1 MIVEYLY
8 KHVNV
13 FIQKNLLFILLKY
26 ISEVKKM
33 PDANVGREKVL
44 QYLKENNIQKID
56 LAVLYGIPK
65 QDIGNYLEGKLVDT
79 PKAKQ
84 LLVKIIADFKIR

>member
-1 MIVEYLY
+1 
-8 KHVNV
+8 
-13 FIQKNLLFILLKY
+13 
-26 ISEVKKM
+26 M

-56 LAVLYGIPK
+56 LAVLHGIPK

>member
-1 MIVEYLY
+1 
-8 KHVNV
+8 
-13 FIQKNLLFILLKY
+13 
-26 ISEVKKM
+26 M

-44 QYLKENNIQKID
+44 RYLEENNIQKID
-56 LAVLYGIPK
+56 LAVLYGISK

>member
-1 MIVEYLY
+1 
-8 KHVNV
+8 
-13 FIQKNLLFILLKY
+13 
-26 ISEVKKM
+26 M
-33 PDANVGREKVL
+33 PDANIGREKFL

-56 LAVLYGIPK
+56 LDVLYGIPK

>member
-1 MIVEYLY
+1 ME
-8 KHVNV
+8 
-13 FIQKNLLFILLKY
+13 
-26 ISEVKKM
+26 
-33 PDANVGREKVL
+33 
-44 QYLKENNIQKID
+44 ENNIQKID

>member
-1 MIVEYLY
+1 
-8 KHVNV
+8 
-13 FIQKNLLFILLKY
+13 
-26 ISEVKKM
+26 M

-44 QYLKENNIQKID
+44 RYLEENNIQKID
-56 LAVLYGIPK
+56 IDVLYGKPN

>member
-1 MIVEYLY
+1 
-8 KHVNV
+8 
-13 FIQKNLLFILLKY
+13 
-26 ISEVKKM
+26 M
-33 PDANVGREKVL
+33 PDSNVGREKVL

-65 QDIGNYLEGKLVDT
+65 QDISNYLEGKLVDT

>member
-1 MIVEYLY
+1 
-8 KHVNV
+8 
-13 FIQKNLLFILLKY
+13 
-26 ISEVKKM
+26 M

-44 QYLKENNIQKID
+44 QYLEENNIQKID
-56 LAVLYGIPK
+56 LAVLYGMTK

-84 LLVKIIADFKIR
+84 LLVRIISDFKIR

>member
-1 MIVEYLY
+1 
-8 KHVNV
+8 
-13 FIQKNLLFILLKY
+13 
-26 ISEVKKM
+26 M

-44 QYLKENNIQKID
+44 RYLEENNIQKID

-65 QDIGNYLEGKLVDT
+65 QDFGKYLEGKLVDT
-79 PKAKQ
+79 PKVKQ

>member
-1 MIVEYLY
+1 
-8 KHVNV
+8 
-13 FIQKNLLFILLKY
+13 
-26 ISEVKKM
+26 M
-33 PDANVGREKVL
+33 PDANIGREKVL

-65 QDIGNYLEGKLVDT
+65 QDISNYLEGKLVDT